1 MGVSEWVR
9 LFFFFSV
16 VGCCCCCFSF
26 CSELH
31 QPGRRAKTAL
41 DRSLFFFPYSLSSE
55 HFHGKGGS
63 GSRTSPA
70 RQQTTHRGTVGEWKS
85 TGSANRQSNAKHD
98 WGRGGGGRQKGRRRG
113 KMWRGR
119 GEGGGKAGEGGRMLP
134 GHSSRWCLKCSGG
147 LFPLLSLLMSFLCS
161 CVFYTA
167 CDGRRTPPSW
177 PPDGSVLFS
186 SGYSPLH
193 ANLIISIWLVKRT
206 N

>member
-1 MGVSEWVR
+1 MKARGECKSTVVIEEPGEGV
-9 LFFFFSV
+9 
-16 VGCCCCCFSF
+16 G
-26 CSELH
+26 
-31 QPGRRAKTAL
+31 
-41 DRSLFFFPYSLSSE
+41 DRS
-55 HFHGKGGS
+55 
-63 GSRTSPA
+63 
-70 RQQTTHRGTVGEWKS
+70 
-85 TGSANRQSNAKHD
+85 
-98 WGRGGGGRQKGRRRG
+98 GGGEEKCD
-113 KMWRGR
+113 
-119 GEGGGKAGEGGRMLP
+119 EGGEREGWKAGEGGRMLP